1 MSNQEQ
7 TNDEAQSVLVNA
19 FVDKVPVVAVLGQ
32 SCGWSKKK
40 FDPVLAQVL
49 KKQSKTGDN
58 WSDLLGREPLDEHLY
73 SWASERFLRRSPS
86 ELMLNIADAPLSAI
100 YTSSI
105 DPTFS
110 NLFATGGREPEPILV
125 GTPAPTEIR
134 SARRPPIFYLFG
146 RAGGGA
152 IELDPPRSKQQLSQ
166 RRAKHA
172 SPMLLNLF
180 ESATTLGLI
189 VVEGYRP
196 GYDWLRTEDLLGA
209 LADAPKNGVIWYGEE
224 PEFLEDDDYEYYREL
239 VESGVILR
247 DSRSFG
253 EAYAFAKARGEIP
266 VGQNWDEPEII
277 TLNSG
282 VDFVVSPRLRLVTEA
297 TATILDNSWTGFL
310 EPLAESQIKVAFQSF
325 HGANVGSRALVEGIR
340 RDFTFERDFE
350 AELFSKTL
358 KALDRHH
365 EQKGAIV
372 LHGQSGVGKTIAMGR
387 LALKVRLKEKCAVL
401 MIGGQRVPQ
410 PTEVGPFLEEMGR
423 TGTVTLI
430 IIDVSAP
437 PNRYDELLRAL
448 RSGGHKVVIVGTCYR
463 LEPRQGRYIFAS
475 DSLSEGEQKSLGQ
488 LSHNY
493 FPLVKGFDAATDHA
507 LAKFYWSLPDSRG
520 GIADGLSRE
529 VRLTETALRIRGERP
544 RERKG
549 LSTLALA
556 LINAGYASAQHNV
569 FDSGYDADDLE
580 LNSPAAKV
588 IDYVM
593 TVSRLYKSV
602 PINLLLRTVQSSAGR
617 DAESID
623 LDVVRDLFEGQDLFR
638 WKYGG
643 RDESE
648 LFVSARLQIEA
659 ELVCNRRIGSP
670 EVESQYMLELLS
682 NAYRAGPEDSEE
694 SHFAIDIVYAM
705 GSDGPVGDRYK
716 DSWLDIARCLTD
728 LREKKGVRNARLML
742 QESVLRRAYLRTH
755 EAVIERDQ
763 KTIILAEAT
772 KAVNDT
778 FAAIDAEGAGKLY
791 AAKRTREFLYTERA
805 ATYGFLATDSASHE
819 SDSDEVWASYTAAR
833 EAARVAIGRA
843 SSYQPQD
850 IALWVPIRV
859 LKEASKLT
867 AFQKAELQADIRAS
881 LDAVD
886 PMALNSTQKD
896 LYARQK
902 FFAGEV
908 LDDELMSDQAFE
920 ALESNGSAVGYY
932 LRARALAPSRPD
944 INSTAA
950 SADIEAASR
959 TIKYL
964 EDARRRIPL
973 DARSLHLL
981 LSMHWLCATGNW
993 IFRGFRQPLPFSS
1006 QAREAIRG
1014 LLVDIQAIEEKGFT
1028 PQMRYLTAVFTWL
1041 CGEEAEAIASWRSLA
1056 RDTEYIEAKRITN
1069 RHTITDDKGR
1079 PVAFSGH
1086 IVKALAPGRWAVKV
1100 EGLNRNIDLQ
1110 ESDFVEREFA
1120 LGKTVRGFAV
1130 SFNYRGPIADTSYWR
1145 KG

>member
-1 MSNQEQ
+1 MSDQEK
-7 TNDEAQSVLVNA
+7 TNDEAQSALVNA
-19 FVDKVPVVAVLGQ
+19 LMEKVPVVAVLGQ
-32 SCGWSKKK
+32 HCGLSNKKT
-40 FDPVLAQVL
+40 DPVLSQIL
-49 KKQSKTGDN
+49 KKEFRTGTN
-58 WSDLLGREPLDEHLY
+58 WSDLLGRETLDDHLY
-73 SWASERFLRRSPS
+73 SWAAERFLRRAPS
-86 ELMLNIADAPLSAI
+86 NLMLSIADAPLSAI
-100 YTSSI
+100 YTSLI
-105 DPTFS
+105 DPS
-110 NLFATGGREPEPILV
+110 LANLFATGGREPEPVLV
-125 GTPAPTEIR
+125 GTPSPTEIR

-152 IELDPPRSKQQLSQ
+152 TELDPPHSKQQLSQ
-166 RRAKHA
+166 RRIKHA
-172 SPMLLNLF
+172 SPMLLNLV

-189 VVEGYRP
+189 IVDGYLP
-196 GYDWLRTEDLLGA
+196 SGDWLRAEDLLGA
-209 LADAPKNGVIWYGEE
+209 LGDAPKNRVIWYGEE
-224 PEFLEDDDYEYYREL
+224 PEFISSDDLEYYQEL

-253 EAYAFAKARGEIP
+253 EAFAHAKARGEVP
-266 VGQNWDEPEII
+266 VSQSWDEPEII
-277 TLNSG
+277 TLKSG
-282 VDFVVSPRLRLVTEA
+282 GDFIVTPRLRLVTEA
-297 TATILDNSWTGFL
+297 TATIIDNSWTGFL
-310 EPLAESQIKVAFQSF
+310 DPLTEAQLKVAFQNF

-340 RDFTFERDFE
+340 RNFTFERDFE
-350 AELFSKTL
+350 TELFNKTL

-387 LALKVRLKEKCAVL
+387 LALKVRQQEKCAVL

-410 PTEVGPFLEEMGR
+410 PTEVGPFLEEIGR

-430 IIDVSAP
+430 IVDVCAP

-463 LEPRQGRYIFAS
+463 LESRSSQCIAAPN
-475 DSLSEGEQKSLGQ
+475 SLSESEQNSLGQ
-488 LSHNY
+488 LSENY
-493 FPLVKGFDAATDHA
+493 FPLVKGFDATTDHA
-507 LAKFYWSLPDSRG
+507 LAKFYWSLPDSRS

-529 VRLTETALRIRGERP
+529 VRLTETALRIRGEKP
-544 RERKG
+544 RERKK
-549 LSTLALA
+549 LSALA
-556 LINAGYASAQHNV
+556 LELIRAGYASASHNL
-569 FDSGYDADDLE
+569 FDPIGNTEDLE

-602 PINLLLRTVQSSAGR
+602 PINLLLRTVQASAGK
-617 DAESID
+617 DTDNID
-623 LDVVRDLFEGQDLFR
+623 LDVIRDLFEGQDLFR

-670 EVESQYMLELLS
+670 EIESRYVLELLS

-705 GSDGPVGDRYK
+705 GSDGPAGDRYK
-716 DSWLDIARCLTD
+716 DSWLEVARCLTE

-755 EAVIERDQ
+755 ENSVEREQ

-791 AAKRTREFLYTERA
+791 AAKRTREFLFTERA

-819 SDSDEVWASYTAAR
+819 NNSDEVWASYTAAR

-867 AFQKAELQADIRAS
+867 EFQKAELQADIRAA

-886 PMALNSTQKD
+886 PITLDSTQKE
-896 LYARQK
+896 LYSRQK
-902 FFAGEV
+902 FFAGEILNDV
-908 LDDELMSDQAFE
+908 VMSGEAFK
-920 ALESNGSAVGYY
+920 ALEDNGSAVGYY
-932 LRARALAPSRPD
+932 LMARNLAPSRPD
-944 INSTAA
+944 KASTVTAT
-950 SADIEAASR
+950 DLEAASE

-964 EDARRRIPL
+964 EDARRKIEL
-973 DARSLHLL
+973 DSRSLKLL

-993 IFRGFRQPLPFSS
+993 IFRGFRQPIPFNP
-1006 QAREAIRG
+1006 QVRESIRN
-1014 LLVDIQAIEEKGFT
+1014 LLLNLQELEDQGFT
-1028 PQMRYLTAVFTWL
+1028 PQMRYLTAVFMWL
-1041 CGEEAEAIASWRSLA
+1041 CGEENEAVRSWRSLA

-1069 RHTITDDKGR
+1069 RHTITDDSGR
-1079 PVAFSGH
+1079 PAVFSGH
-1086 IVKALAPGRWAVKV
+1086 IVKSLAPGRWAVKV

-1110 ESDFVEREFA
+1110 ESDFTENDFT